1 VTDEKQAMS
10 FEADPSKGEVS
21 KQVAAKAGTDEAASS
36 NLEDK
41 AIATNVI
48 AAITLVKADVV
59 DQDEITFLDSI
70 VERLSRVDEV
80 TVIRHS
86 DYVMHSTLQGISKG
100 METRAKLKTSTALT
114 KNLNKLKS
122 FFGPLKQLL
131 LIEADEAKSQTSAED
146 SSSEKGEEEK
156 PSFAEAAKEKDKAK
170 MSWFDI
176 CEEESDDEKSIYQ
189 EMLNIAMEK
198 DSSELIDKNVVILPD
213 NMDIMPRWH
222 EIIKRACKICKL
234 EIQYSKKTVING
246 VNTPGLYSVDQDEW
260 RIARESVANDKK
272 TYAAYN
278 SLNQVIQFLARPI
291 DLDTINNPTHGQLWV
306 LYKIA
311 LLWHKTAFASDFDLD
326 KFKVGTACGELRPL
340 LVDKLKVLIPR
351 DGETCSEL
359 LMSALDRLIYG
370 YIQKIYKSGRGK
382 APSDYI
388 MKAIK
393 TVSRY
398 GTKWV
403 AYHSRKQTK
412 KVQLVSGHGK
422 NKTTKEEPRVSHF
435 KPNIVKNSL
444 FTGKEDAAR
453 IEINQAIDMIPD
465 LLNEVDYGPQL
476 NSVVAENVMN
486 AAWRVHDEFSSL
498 LKTRRGLVR
507 AEALMKRP
515 PENRQAKIQQSEWIA
530 AENALKDTFTDKSV
544 DEIYA
549 KFRID
554 TMYNDA
560 STQSWVSYLRQ
571 AHDLAVGNNKRL
583 QLDWDLFDDDGGN
596 DPSVY
601 HNKLVKDI

>member
-1 VTDEKQAMS
+1 
-10 FEADPSKGEVS
+10 
-21 KQVAAKAGTDEAASS
+21 
-36 NLEDK
+36 
-41 AIATNVI
+41 
-48 AAITLVKADVV
+48 
-59 DQDEITFLDSI
+59 
-70 VERLSRVDEV
+70 
-80 TVIRHS
+80 
-86 DYVMHSTLQGISKG
+86 
-100 METRAKLKTSTALT
+100 
-114 KNLNKLKS
+114 
-122 FFGPLKQLL
+122 
-131 LIEADEAKSQTSAED
+131 
-146 SSSEKGEEEK
+146 
-156 PSFAEAAKEKDKAK
+156 
-170 MSWFDI
+170 
-176 CEEESDDEKSIYQ
+176 
-189 EMLNIAMEK
+189 
-198 DSSELIDKNVVILPD
+198 
-213 NMDIMPRWH
+213 
-222 EIIKRACKICKL
+222 
-234 EIQYSKKTVING
+234 
-246 VNTPGLYSVDQDEW
+246 
-260 RIARESVANDKK
+260 
-272 TYAAYN
+272 
-278 SLNQVIQFLARPI
+278 
-291 DLDTINNPTHGQLWV
+291 
-306 LYKIA
+306 
-311 LLWHKTAFASDFDLD
+311 
-326 KFKVGTACGELRPL
+326 
-340 LVDKLKVLIPR
+340 
-351 DGETCSEL
+351 
-359 LMSALDRLIYG
+359 MSALDRLIYG

-530 AENALKDTFTDKSV
+530 AENALKATFTDKSV

-601 HNKLVKDI
+601 HNKLVKEI